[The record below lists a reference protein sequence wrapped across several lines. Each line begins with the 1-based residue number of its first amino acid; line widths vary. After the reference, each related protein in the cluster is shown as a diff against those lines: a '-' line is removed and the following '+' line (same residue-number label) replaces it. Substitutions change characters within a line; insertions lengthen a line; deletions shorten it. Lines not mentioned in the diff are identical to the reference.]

1 MKGHLKLEEQPFQ
14 WINRDDLP
22 TREDVLRF
30 TRLQFL
36 TYVLSYAH
44 NPELAEDIAGAY
56 RASTIRQHEIAWRS
70 LQTWLQTNDTPINK
84 TTIFL
89 KLLIQG

>member
-44 NPELAEDIAGAY
+44 NPELAEDIA
-56 RASTIRQHEIAWRS
+56 RRTE
-70 LQTWLQTNDTPINK
+70 LQQFDNT
-84 TTIFL
+84 
-89 KLLIQG
+89 KLLGGR